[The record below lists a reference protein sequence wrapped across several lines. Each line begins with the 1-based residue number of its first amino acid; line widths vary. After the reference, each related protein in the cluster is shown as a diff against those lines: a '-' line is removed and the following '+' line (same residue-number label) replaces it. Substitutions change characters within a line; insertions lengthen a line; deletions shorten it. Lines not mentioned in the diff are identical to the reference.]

1 MSRIE
6 KALERAAQLR
16 QESPVQL
23 EQNYQL
29 PSDET
34 ITATTDT
41 FPIQKNAITISNQ
54 LLVTSTDPSSPIAE
68 EYRKLKS
75 ALVSSARQEGFTN
88 VLMVTSSIAGE
99 GKSVTALNLA
109 LSLAQEIDHTVLLID
124 ADLRRPSILQY
135 LGCEARKGLLD
146 ILEGHAEMNETLIHT
161 GVGRLVI
168 LPAGKV
174 ASNPVEL
181 FSSNRMAN
189 LLQEIKH
196 RYPDRFVI
204 IDTPP
209 ILPFAETR
217 TLARLVDGVIF
228 VIKERL
234 TSRESVSEA
243 LAALKDTRIMGAVY
257 NGAELSP
264 KDDRYGHYYKHNYYR
279 PTTGNKTASQ
289 SERS

>member
-6 KALERAAQLR
+6 KALEKAAQLR
-16 QESPVQL
+16 QESPVQAEENFL
-23 EQNYQL
+23 SQPAEAK
-29 PSDET
+29 
-34 ITATTDT
+34 ATVAGT
-41 FPIQKNAITISNQ
+41 FPIQKDAITISNR
-54 LLVTSTDPSSPIAE
+54 LLVTITDPSSPIAE

-75 ALVSSARQEGFTN
+75 ALVASARQEGFSN

-99 GKSVTALNLA
+99 GKSITALNLA

-135 LGCEARKGLLD
+135 LGCEAGKGLFD

-174 ASNPVEL
+174 VSNPVEL

-228 VIKERL
+228 VIKERF

-243 LAALKDTRIMGAVY
+243 LAALKDTRILGAVY
-257 NGAELSP
+257 NDAELIP
-264 KDDRYGHYYKHNYYR
+264 GNDRYGYYYKHNDYR
-279 PTTGNKTASQ
+279 
-289 SERS
+289 R